1 MMISFHPDVVEE
13 LNAAV
18 DYYENLAEGLGVE
31 FADEVFSGIE
41 LISRFPEAWS
51 DLSSGLRRCLIS
63 RFPYGLIYRK
73 DNDEIYILAIMQ
85 MNREPGY
92 WKSRR

>member
-51 DLSSGLRRCLIS
+51 DLSSGFRRCLIR

>member
-1 MMISFHPDVVEE
+1 MMISFHPGAVEE
-13 LNAAV
+13 LNASM

-41 LISRFPEAWS
+41 LISRYPEAWS
-51 DLSSGLRRCLIS
+51 DLSCGLRRCLIS
-63 RFPYGLIYRK
+63 RFPFGLIYRK

-85 MNREPGY
+85 MNREPDY

>member
-1 MMISFHPDVVEE
+1 MMISFHPGAVEE
-13 LNAAV
+13 LNASV

-41 LISRFPEAWS
+41 LISRYPEAWS
-51 DLSSGLRRCLIS
+51 DLSCGLRRCLIS
-63 RFPYGLIYRK
+63 RFPFGLIYRK

-85 MNREPGY
+85 MNREPDY